1 MRGREGGLEAQHGP
15 SSNHPGVWESLRA
28 SPHLPKVLQVHLP
41 NKYFLT
47 FPTGS
52 ELWAGLGQFLDC
64 SQPGWPSPEGGVV
77 VVEFADQ
84 IGLALH
90 LC

>member
-1 MRGREGGLEAQHGP
+1 MGP
-15 SSNHPGVWESLRA
+15 APTTRGVWESLRA
-28 SPHLPKVLQVHLP
+28 SPHLHKVLQVHLP

-64 SQPGWPSPEGGVV
+64 SQPGWPSPEGGGGWWNL
-77 VVEFADQ
+77 Q
-84 IGLALH
+84 IRLDLGSTFVDT
-90 LC
+90 